1 MMKVL
6 LIDVNYKNSSTG
18 KIVHQIKNYLTKSND
33 VVPYVAYGRGVNIKE
48 KNVYKFS
55 LDTETKVHAL
65 LTRVFGLTGHFSPL
79 STLNLIRYMKRIKPD
94 VIHIHEIHGY
104 FVNWMRIVKYAIK
117 NNVRVVWT
125 FHCDFMITGRCGVSN
140 ECIRWKIGCG
150 NCPDLKRYPRTLM
163 FDFSRL
169 MYNQKKNNLIKIN
182 DLCITTPSKWLS
194 DKVSETYLKHKRIEV
209 VPNAVDTE
217 VFKPRRDRYI
227 EFPIDINKKR
237 VLLFVAPNPFSEQK
251 GGKYALTLAKDLAQ
265 YNAYVII
272 IGADINSPSFKDN
285 YAILPKITD
294 QEVLAN
300 YYTLAELT
308 LTLSKT
314 ETFSLVTA
322 ESLACGT
329 PIIGFDSLGPS
340 EIALKGM
347 GLFVKYGDYEGL
359 KSVIIESLST
369 KNPFLQKDLLVNH
382 ITKNF
387 SIQAMVNNYVK
398 LYRGGI

>member
-1 MMKVL
+1 MIIL

-18 KIVHQIKNYLTKSND
+18 KIVHQLKNYLTKTND
-33 VVPYVAYGRGVNIKE
+33 IVPYVAYGRGINIKE

-55 LDTETKVHAL
+55 IDTETKVHAL
-65 LTRVFGLTGHFSPL
+65 LTRISGLTGFFSPL
-79 STLNLIRYMKRIKPD
+79 STLNLIRYMRRIKPD

-117 NNVRVVWT
+117 HNVRVVWT

-140 ECIRWKIGCG
+140 ECTRWKKGCG
-150 NCPDLKRYPRTLM
+150 KCPDLKKYPRSLM
-163 FDFSRL
+163 LDFSRL
-169 MYNQKKNNLIKIN
+169 MYNQKKNNLIKIK

-209 VPNAVDTE
+209 VPNGIDTE
-217 VFKPRRDRYI
+217 VFKPRRDRDLD
-227 EFPIDINKKR
+227 FPFDITKKR

-251 GGKYALTLAKDLAQ
+251 GGKYALTLAKDLTH
-265 YNAYVII
+265 YNTYVII
-272 IGADINSPSFKDN
+272 IGDDIKSPLFKDS
-285 YAILPKITD
+285 YAILPKIMD
-294 QEVLAN
+294 QEMLAN
-300 YYTLAELT
+300 YYSLAEFT
-308 LTLSKT
+308 LILSKT

-329 PIIGFDSLGPS
+329 PVIGFDSLGPS

-359 KSVIIESLST
+359 KSNIIESLT
-369 KNPFLQKDLLVNH
+369 KKKRFLSNDLLVTH
-382 ITKNF
+382 IIKNY

-398 LYRGGI
+398 LYRGD